1 MHNNSWQN
9 KDPDTIKITWQMYAR
24 MSVLNGHAELFLPVL
39 TQEISAHLQ
48 YLQDLQ
54 YIKSQQA
61 INTTDK
67 EY

>member
-1 MHNNSWQN
+1 
-9 KDPDTIKITWQMYAR
+9 

-61 INTTDK
+61 INTPDN